1 MSRTLR
7 TAPPAPCA
15 VPRSGLTMGTKVLT
29 RDGEIPV
36 EFLEVGEPVVTRQGA
51 RILRSIEISVIV
63 HARMVRI
70 GGATLGRTGPDADVL
85 VPATQKVLV
94 GDWRAQ
100 AFAGRQ
106 QALVAAARLADGEFI
121 RGEILDRVRLFALG
135 FDQAIVI
142 RAGGLDLECSAA
154 AACA

>member
-1 MSRTLR
+1 MS
-7 TAPPAPCA
+7 
-15 VPRSGLTMGTKVLT
+15 TKVLT

-51 RILRSIEISVIV
+51 RVLRLVEVSLIA

-70 GGATLGRTGPDADVL
+70 GGVTLGRAGPGTDVL

-94 GDWRAQ
+94 RDWRAR
-100 AFAGRQ
+100 AFGGGR

-121 RGEILDRVRLFALG
+121 RGEILDPVRLFTLG
-135 FDQAIVI
+135 FDCDVVI
-142 RAGGLDLECSAA
+142 QAGGLELECAA
-154 AACA
+154 APT